1 MKPLPVVA
9 ADHWIRQVHV
19 FNLGLQLA
27 SMMSADSATE
37 DHGDLVGLADCSI
50 GVQQSFAELVQRRT
64 AMKDEVVAKFDLRE
78 EQAMLTACLLSL
90 FRSKEGCQPR
100 QPLLAAG

>member
-1 MKPLPVVA
+1 MTILSDLHFDTIFGKDL
-9 ADHWIRQVHV
+9 
-19 FNLGLQLA
+19 
-27 SMMSADSATE
+27 ATE

-90 FRSKEGCQPR
+90 FRRKEGCQPR